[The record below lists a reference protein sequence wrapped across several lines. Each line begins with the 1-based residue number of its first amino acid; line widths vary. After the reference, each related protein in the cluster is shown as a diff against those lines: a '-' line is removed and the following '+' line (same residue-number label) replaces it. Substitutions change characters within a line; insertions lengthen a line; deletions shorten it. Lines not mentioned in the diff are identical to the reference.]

1 MYEKKQKLFE
11 QYNFILPGY
20 NVRPNE
26 IYAAIGI
33 QQLKKLDKMIIQR
46 RKNLALFEKLFS
58 KIDYLNYFKSN
69 NFDQVFLFL

>member
-1 MYEKKQKLFE
+1 MVNEIFKKNPLVYEKKQKLFE

-46 RKNLALFEKLFS
+46 RK
-58 KIDYLNYFKSN
+58 IWPYLKNYFLK
-69 NFDQVFLFL
+69 LII